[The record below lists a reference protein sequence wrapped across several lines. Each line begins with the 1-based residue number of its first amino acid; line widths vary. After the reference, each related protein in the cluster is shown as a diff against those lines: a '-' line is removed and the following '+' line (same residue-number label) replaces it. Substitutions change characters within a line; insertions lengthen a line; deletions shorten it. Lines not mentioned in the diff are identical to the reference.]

1 MTLRELNLCVA
12 DNRGYRALM
21 GRMLGRVAGIWL
33 VCAVGVLVGGSSA
46 WASPI
51 AAIGGIQDPASEG
64 ALELSILANETE
76 SGVALATATALLDD
90 EVVDELVFEDGT
102 CVDIACPV
110 TVTLTVPTAGRP
122 DGNHLLTIL
131 IENEDGDVFEFER
144 SFEVDNTPPVS
155 TPVVTVSVGSNAVLP
170 GPPVGGDET
179 PQPSGDSGCAAPR
192 LSMYLAQDPLRYRR
206 GVPVLA
212 AGRRYRYLGQLTCR
226 IDGRRRV
233 APRGTLVQF
242 RIRIGNR
249 TIVQEPL
256 KVRKDRRLL
265 LKVAYPSSRVLIFRV
280 RGSDGDVVT
289 ARIPIHVVKV
299 KRGRR

>member
-12 DNRGYRALM
+12 GNRGYRALM

-33 VCAVGVLVGGSSA
+33 VCAVGALVGASSA

-64 ALELSILANETE
+64 VLELSILANETE
-76 SGVALATATALLDD
+76 SGVALMSATALLDD
-90 EVVDELVFEDGT
+90 EVVDEVVFVDGT

-110 TVTLTVPTAGRP
+110 TVTLTIPTAGKP
-122 DGNHLLTIL
+122 DGDHSLVIL

-144 SFEVDNTPPVS
+144 SFEIDNTPPVS

-170 GPPVGGDET
+170 SPPVGGEET
-179 PQPSGDSGCAAPR
+179 PQPSDQGGCAAPR
-192 LSMYLAQDPLRYRR
+192 LSMFLAQDPLRFRR

-226 IDGRRRV
+226 INGRRRV
-233 APRGTLVQF
+233 APRGTLVDF
-242 RIRIGNR
+242 RYRIGDR
-249 TIVQEPL
+249 VVAQEPL

-280 RGSDGDVVT
+280 RGSDGEVVSV
-289 ARIPIHVVKV
+289 RIPIRVVKV